1 MFSLTSRYYVHCKI
15 NDTFISFS
23 GNLLL
28 KPNAQVQVNRL
39 ELDWNKFANEK
50 NRTGLLNHFH
60 VRQLRQIRACWTSNL
75 AVVAEKESKRH
86 FVLSFFFPLLSNA
99 RVIFRLHWDLVL
111 QNAKWTIFYN
121 LFYVSFISFM
131 VNHWPLGVP
140 SCQRTV
146 AFEKACILF
155 NLAAVYT
162 QIATKQD
169 RASEKGL
176 DMAVDNFLRA
186 AGIFKH
192 IHETFTNAPS
202 VDLKPEFLEILVA
215 MMLAQARECLYE
227 KLLLQIETFSIAN
240 KSHVSESEKKKRL
253 KILK

>member
-1 MFSLTSRYYVHCKI
+1 MCSLVS
-15 NDTFISFS
+15 
-23 GNLLL
+23 
-28 KPNAQVQVNRL
+28 
-39 ELDWNKFANEK
+39 
-50 NRTGLLNHFH
+50 
-60 VRQLRQIRACWTSNL
+60 SN
-75 AVVAEKESKRH
+75 
-86 FVLSFFFPLLSNA
+86 
-99 RVIFRLHWDLVL
+99 IFM
-111 QNAKWTIFYN
+111 A
-121 LFYVSFISFM
+121 
-131 VNHWPLGVP
+131 NHWPLGVP

-169 RASEKGL
+169 RGSEKGL

-240 KSHVSESEKKKRL
+240 KSHVSESKKKITEKFEITNGRRMNIRRRRQRSL
-253 KILK
+253 CVTAVVFNW